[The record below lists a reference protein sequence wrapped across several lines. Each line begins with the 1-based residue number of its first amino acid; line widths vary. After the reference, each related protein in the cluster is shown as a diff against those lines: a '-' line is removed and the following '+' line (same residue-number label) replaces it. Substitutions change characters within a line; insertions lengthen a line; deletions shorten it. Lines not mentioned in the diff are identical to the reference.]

1 MQSPFSTVAPLH
13 ISHCS
18 KSANNIEPALYSISY
33 PSYSTALMQPVQ
45 LGFDI
50 HASLNLSIS
59 NPRCTEH
66 PVLLIQQQLHLFVQP
81 GFDIPPLTHPAV
93 IEPALYAHHYFA
105 DSTIFVSPLTTEVR
119 YPSALIFRQV
129 EPLLYDTRYLSH
141 STHITS
147 TKYFLSH
154 RIPPTSLPRT
164 SLATTSLSN

>member
-1 MQSPFSTVAPLH
+1 VQSPFSTVAPLH

-50 HASLNLSIS
+50 HASLNLRIS

-119 YPSALIFRQV
+119 YPSALFIAKSNLCCTIPAIYHIPRT
-129 EPLLYDTRYLSH
+129 LLHQILPFTPH
-141 STHITS
+141 S
-147 TKYFLSH
+147 
-154 RIPPTSLPRT
+154 SLPRT
-164 SLATTSLSN
+164 SLVTSSLSH

>member
-1 MQSPFSTVAPLH
+1 MQSPFPTVAPLH

-50 HASLNLSIS
+50 HASLNLRIS

-119 YPSALIFRQV
+119 YPSDLFFAKSNFCCTIPAIYHIPRT
-129 EPLLYDTRYLSH
+129 LLHQILPFTPH
-141 STHITS
+141 S
-147 TKYFLSH
+147 
-154 RIPPTSLPRT
+154 SLPRT
-164 SLATTSLSN
+164 SLVTSSLSH